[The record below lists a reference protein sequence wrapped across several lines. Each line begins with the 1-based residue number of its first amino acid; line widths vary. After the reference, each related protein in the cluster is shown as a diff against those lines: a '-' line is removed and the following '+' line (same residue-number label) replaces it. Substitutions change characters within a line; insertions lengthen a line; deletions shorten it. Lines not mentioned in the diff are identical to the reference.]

1 MSKSFTDIQII
12 ESVKQ
17 GGAKLNEVMR
27 YIYRESDY
35 RNSILRYIQS
45 KNGSLADAEDVFQD
59 GIKHFILN
67 IRQGRYEG
75 NSSLRTYLS
84 VICKNIWLNKFKRVV
99 KLQAIKAEVVSEN
112 KTEGTPES
120 QLIVTDRAELLQ
132 DIIAK
137 VGAECKKILGLWS
150 LGYSFKEIGKKSG
163 KTEGTARK
171 QKHDCFKKV
180 MLLLKGRP
188 DLLLEL
194 QQT

>member
-12 ESVKQ
+12 ESVRQ
-17 GGAKLNEVMR
+17 GGTKLNEVMR

-35 RNSILRYIQS
+35 RSSILRYIQS

-75 NSSLRTYLS
+75 NSSLRTYLT
-84 VICKNIWLNKFKRVV
+84 VICKNIWLNKFQRVV
-99 KLQAIKAEVVSEN
+99 KLQAIKAEVVTEN

-137 VGAECKKILGLWS
+137 VGAECKKVLGLWS
-150 LGYSFKEIGKKSG
+150 LGYSFKEIGTKSG